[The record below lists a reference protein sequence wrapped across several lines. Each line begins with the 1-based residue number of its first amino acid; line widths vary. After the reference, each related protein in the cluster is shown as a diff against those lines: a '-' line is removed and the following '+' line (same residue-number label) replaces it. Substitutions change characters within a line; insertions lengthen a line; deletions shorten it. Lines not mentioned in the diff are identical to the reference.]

1 MGSTANCPAILT
13 YQANNVRGQW
23 KRALTSATLIGGG
36 AIGGII
42 GTTVFREEDAPSYI
56 PGIIACLIAYS
67 LTALLTGLLT
77 LKFWRANKRAAA
89 GGKVIEGLEGFR
101 YTY

>member
-1 MGSTANCPAILT
+1 M
-13 YQANNVRGQW
+13 
-23 KRALTSATLIGGG
+23 
-36 AIGGII
+36 
-42 GTTVFREEDAPSYI
+42 FRSQDNPTYI
-56 PGIIACLIAYS
+56 PGITTCILACGLVIII
-67 LTALLTGLLT
+67 TGILE